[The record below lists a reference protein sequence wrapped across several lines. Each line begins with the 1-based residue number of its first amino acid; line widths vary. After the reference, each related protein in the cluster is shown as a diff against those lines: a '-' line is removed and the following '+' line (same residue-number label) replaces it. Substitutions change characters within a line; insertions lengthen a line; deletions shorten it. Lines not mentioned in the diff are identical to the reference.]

1 MSIIFYILYSE
12 SRNNPKKTIYKGYPA
27 PADTGHRFQVTD
39 EWGFNIIEKKWLG
52 KLPSHFFLH

>member
-12 SRNNPKKTIYKGYPA
+12 SRNNPKTTIYKGYPA

-39 EWGFNIIEKKWLG
+39 EWGFNIICLV
-52 KLPSHFFLH
+52 